1 MYFRNQNLRDPTF
14 RAVYKK
20 RGDCERTHNNLKS
33 TFKFDVRKLRNSSKK
48 LYVLANFVAYQI
60 LLLGHLQNNI
70 RPVQQ
75 LALYYCRYQI
85 FPRMNAVL

>member
-1 MYFRNQNLRDPTF
+1 MYLRNQNLRDPTF
-14 RAVYKK
+14 RGVYKK

-75 LALYYCRYQI
+75 LALYY
-85 FPRMNAVL
+85 